1 MQPLV
6 VGCGSRGQYRLRR
19 LREPGS
25 PEPATV
31 SAPQRVGRQGQK
43 LRQLR
48 PGRCIALLQQRCDVR
63 VGAQAGPGGIGGG
76 GGIAA
81 AEQIKD
87 VLHIG
92 WVFRYRCQVGGQ
104 VQQLT
109 AQAGTRRH
117 R

>member
-1 MQPLV
+1 
-6 VGCGSRGQYRLRR
+6 
-19 LREPGS
+19 
-25 PEPATV
+25 
-31 SAPQRVGRQGQK
+31 
-43 LRQLR
+43 
-48 PGRCIALLQQRCDVR
+48 
-63 VGAQAGPGGIGGG
+63 
-76 GGIAA
+76 
-81 AEQIKD
+81 